1 MQRFSLAALHR
12 KTIVEFQVENKKKT
26 KRREWEKKDVGKVR
40 KAACLL
46 SFVKGRQKQKY
57 CNQQEALAKYI
68 RRRSDP

>member
-1 MQRFSLAALHR
+1 MQRFSLAALYT
-12 KTIVEFQVENKKKT
+12 KTIVEFQVENKKT

-57 CNQQEALAKYI
+57 CSQQEALAKYI